1 MRVVIFPVM
10 AYFFFKPPVVFHYLN
25 SPISRF
31 LDLRVLVYR
40 LFFSDA
46 VYISHF
52 HIAYLYDYFT
62 SELSFEL

>member
-1 MRVVIFPVM
+1 MFTTNILKTMV
-10 AYFFFKPPVVFHYLN
+10 L
-25 SPISRF
+25 SRF